1 MSAEQEVQRILHGS
15 VPDGS
20 VPEQAD
26 EVPASVTL
34 AAEVI
39 NQLLNASGT
48 TLLTIC
54 QTIER
59 STTRKALQAAFRDLN
74 EYTRVLTETDPHG
87 LHDVLVRDALIS
99 LSVSERL
106 EALLGAMSPVSAAL
120 VEYKKAVIKD
130 LAISM
135 RRRAAKIRV
144 EEERDAELLSLLPE
158 PTSAISEDEI
168 QAIMGDLPDPAENLE
183 DVLARKRNLTDIVP
197 IHRKP
202 KKAKFPT
209 LTSVAHITENEGIG
223 GSSTGRALMTREKLR
238 AAQHDPKGLIDL
250 VDTSTNAL
258 EHAKKLELLKS
269 KGYILHSNRNRSMT
283 EKFNA
288 AEVRLDLGLGGQSIS
303 DTLLFGARVLS
314 TPGVLSAKNIKD
326 IENNFVEGNTS
337 WTHQNSYVRMLTA
350 GCVNQAKRIIEKYDE
365 VLYGP
370 APEKLVKET
379 HQAIIALLRSPE
391 GVAFQS
397 KADNSSKQ
405 AGDPEDTFIRM
416 IVEAVS
422 PIIPITLRN
431 RSLDGGYL
439 RTALTLLAAV
449 EILVTQ
455 FEDDIRRSG
464 NPAGAVGMAQSMHN
478 DIERATLYGN
488 QELKNIREFTT
499 VLKAQYQTSL
509 GLGKPF
515 PRDSPRGRRR
525 SRGTYNRFADGP
537 EVYSRGRGR
546 GYAWGYT
553 QPTSEAIYGQAQQT
567 HMRGRNHCYS
577 YRAGN
582 CQRGRG
588 CKYLHVDQ

>member
-1 MSAEQEVQRILHGS
+1 MSAEREVRDILDGS
-15 VPDGS
+15 IPDGS
-20 VPEQAD
+20 VPVSANE
-26 EVPASVTL
+26 EKSTVTL
-34 AAEVI
+34 AAEKI
-39 NQLLNASGT
+39 NKLLNAAGT
-48 TLLTIC
+48 TLLLIC

-59 STTRKALQAAFRDLN
+59 STTRKSLQAAFRNLN
-74 EYTRVLTETDPHG
+74 EFTRVLTQTDPYG
-87 LHDVLVRDALIS
+87 LLDGFVREALIS
-99 LSVSERL
+99 LKVSERL
-106 EALLGAMSPVSAAL
+106 EALLGAMTPVSVAL
-120 VEYKKAVIKD
+120 VAYNKAVIKD

-135 RRRAAKIRV
+135 RRSEAKIRV
-144 EEERDAELLSLLPE
+144 EDEHDAELLSLLPE
-158 PTSAISEDEI
+158 PTSAVSDDEI
-168 QAIMGDLPDPAENLE
+168 LADDCVLPAPVENLGDLP
-183 DVLARKRNLTDIVP
+183 ARKRNLADLVP
-197 IHRKP
+197 LQRRA

-209 LTSVAHITENEGIG
+209 LTSVAHITENEGMG

-238 AAQHDPKGLIDL
+238 AAQHDPKGLLDL
-250 VDTSTNAL
+250 VNTSTNAL

-269 KGYILHSNRNRSMT
+269 KGYILHPNRNRSMT

-288 AEVRLDLGLGGQSIS
+288 AEVRLDLGLGGQSIT
-303 DTLLFGARVLS
+303 DTILFGARVLS

-326 IENNFVEGNTS
+326 IENNFVEGNTT
-337 WTHQNSYVRMLTA
+337 WTHQKSYVRMLTA

-365 VLYGP
+365 ILYGP
-370 APEKLVKET
+370 APEKLVTET
-379 HQAIIALLRSPE
+379 HQAIAALLRSPE
-391 GVAFQS
+391 CAAFLTMTDESIQ
-397 KADNSSKQ
+397 Q
-405 AGDPEDTFIRM
+405 ASDQGDTFIRK
-416 IVEAVS
+416 IIEAVS

-455 FEDDIRRSG
+455 FEDDIRRNS
-464 NPAGAVGMAQSMHN
+464 NPAGAVGMTQSMHN

-525 SRGTYNRFADGP
+525 SRGAYNHFTNRP
-537 EVYSRGRGR
+537 ENYSRGRGR
-546 GYAWGYT
+546 GYGWNYA
-553 QPTSEAIYGQAQQT
+553 QPTAEAQYGQTQHT
-567 HMRGRNHCYS
+567 PLRGRNHCFN

-588 CKYLHVDQ
+588 CRYLHVDQ